1 MSRELNCT
9 WRCENPK
16 HKLTVRRNKSPY
28 NIPICPICRKEM
40 VQHRN
45 ATKYFINRNGL
56 SRRRVKRNLLT
67 FKDIVEKYGD

>member
-16 HKLTVRRNKSPY
+16 HNLTVRRNKLPY

-40 VQHRN
+40 VQYRN
-45 ATKYFINRNGL
+45 ATKYFIDRNGL